1 MSNDLDQLQTKEWL
15 DSVDNV
21 IEYDSPERAAYIVK
35 AVTKH
40 LSDKT
45 GIQLHQ
51 NMNTE
56 YVNTIPTNKEAIY
69 PGNKD
74 IEKRISDSSPVTNLY
89 LNKAKDEINTPPAN
103 DYLKKSQ
110 AQRFVAS
117 KAF

>member
-21 IEYDSPERAAYIVK
+21 IEYDSAERAAYIVK
-35 AVTKH
+35 IAVTKH

-69 PGNKD
+69 PEIKTL
-74 IEKRISDSSPVTNLY
+74 KTNFRRTSVGMPQQL
-89 LNKAKDEINTPPAN
+89 
-103 DYLKKSQ
+103 
-110 AQRFVAS
+110 
-117 KAF
+117 